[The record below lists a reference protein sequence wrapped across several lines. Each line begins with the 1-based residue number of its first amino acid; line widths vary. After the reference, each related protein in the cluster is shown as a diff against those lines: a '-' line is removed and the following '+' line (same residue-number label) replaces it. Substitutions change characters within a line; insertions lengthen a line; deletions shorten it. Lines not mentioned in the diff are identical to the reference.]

1 MAISETLPE
10 SQLRGAP
17 QPGHSAVII
26 PALNEEKTIAGVV
39 RSIPPECVH
48 EIIVVDN
55 GSTDQTAKH
64 AQEAGARVVS
74 EPRRGYGKACR
85 AGVNAL
91 SSDVNI
97 VIFMDGDGSDCPE
110 LMARLVDPILAGT
123 HDFAIG
129 SRTRGNREVGSMNPQ
144 QVFAARLMGFLIR
157 LLYGIQYTDMCPF
170 RAIRR
175 DSLDQ
180 LGLRSA
186 TYGWNLE
193 MQMRAA
199 QIGLRI
205 VEVPV
210 DHRCRAGG
218 QSKVSG
224 TFKGTVLAGLRI
236 LATFMKIAWRGR
248 AARKNTPPVA
258 MQSSSER

>member
-1 MAISETLPE
+1 MSP
-10 SQLRGAP
+10 SQQRAQEP
-17 QPGHSAVII
+17 QAGTRRNVQCAVII
-26 PALNEEKTIAGVV
+26 PALNEEEAIGDVV
-39 RSIPPECVH
+39 RMIRAERID

-55 GSTDQTAKH
+55 GSTDQTAKR

-74 EPRRGYGKACR
+74 EPRRGYGNACR
-85 AGVNAL
+85 AGVKAL
-91 SSDVNI
+91 SSDAKIAV
-97 VIFMDGDGSDCPE
+97 FLDGDGSDCPE
-110 LMARLVDPILAGT
+110 LIARLVDPVLAGT

-129 SRTRGNREVGSMNPQ
+129 SRARGHREPGSMNPQ
-144 QVFAARLMGFLIR
+144 QLFAARLAGFLINV
-157 LLYGIQYTDMCPF
+157 LYGIQYSDMCPF

-175 DSLDQ
+175 DSLEQ
-180 LGLRSA
+180 LRPSEA

-205 VEVPV
+205 LELPL

-224 TFKGTVLAGLRI
+224 TFRGTVFAGMRLVS
-236 LATFMKIAWRGR
+236 TFIRVAWNGR
-248 AARKNTPPVA
+248 TTRKEVC
-258 MQSSSER
+258 QKRLGHSRR